1 MFKNI
6 YLVFLFL
13 INSIYSQN
21 TPITWST
28 SVIENG
34 NNEYT
39 LVTKGIIK
47 DGWRLYAQSLPEGG
61 ALPTEFKFEKE
72 SYFDFYGDVVEPEP
86 ICNRKWK

>member
-1 MFKNI
+1 MFKNL

-28 SVIENG
+28 SVIENE

-39 LVTKGIIK
+39 LVTKGVIK

-61 ALPTEFKFEKE
+61 ALPTRFLFHSLKHEIK
-72 SYFDFYGDVVEPEP
+72 YFQNLKKPP
-86 ICNRKWK
+86 TPLTH